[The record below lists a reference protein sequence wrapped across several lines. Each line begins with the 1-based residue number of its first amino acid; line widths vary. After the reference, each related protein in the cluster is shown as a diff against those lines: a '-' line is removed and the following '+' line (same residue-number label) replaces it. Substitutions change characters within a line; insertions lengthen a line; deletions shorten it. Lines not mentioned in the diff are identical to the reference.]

1 MEESH
6 GMSKIHNGGQRVLA
20 KLAQHYPGAKTD
32 LNYGSNFQLLVAVML
47 SAQTTDQQ
55 VNKVT
60 ARLFERYKTPEDF
73 ASLTH
78 EELAE
83 AIKGCGLFRTKAQ
96 NIILSSQMILEH
108 YGGEVPTT
116 MPDLLKLPGVGRKT
130 ANVVLGSAFGIPA
143 LAVDTHV
150 FRVARRLGLAD
161 GKTPEMTEALLRQK
175 IPQEDWVDAHHW
187 LIQHGRKFC
196 NARKPRCGECFLQRD
211 CPDYAERL
219 GSRR

>member
-1 MEESH
+1 MEKSS
-6 GMSKIHNGGQRVLA
+6 GMSHDGDRVILTKLA
-20 KLAQHYPGAKTD
+20 KHYPGAKTD
-32 LNYGSNFQLLVAVML
+32 LNFGSTFQLLVAVML

-60 ARLFERYKTPEDF
+60 ARLFEKYKTPQDF
-73 ASLTH
+73 AFLTQA
-78 EELAE
+78 ELAD
-83 AIKGCGLFRTKAQ
+83 AIKGCGLYRTKAQ

-108 YGGEVPTT
+108 YGGEVPVT

-161 GKTPEMTEALLRQK
+161 GKTPEITEALLLKK
-175 IPQEDWVDAHHW
+175 IPREDWVDAHHW
-187 LIQHGRKFC
+187 LIHHGRKYC
-196 NARKPRCGECFLQRD
+196 KARKPRCEECFLQKD
-211 CPDYAERL
+211 CPDYAKRI
-219 GSRR
+219 GFPG